1 MIFFV
6 SLSGNRAWLAM
17 NTTDLFL
24 IKAAGHVLQL
34 FLTGLKI
41 LSIDSG
47 VGAKQ
52 CRLVLM
58 WQVELG
64 KGFCG
69 YTKYFIENSNQIMK
83 KLLINSSHV
92 Y

>member
-1 MIFFV
+1 
-6 SLSGNRAWLAM
+6 M
-17 NTTDLFL
+17 NTMDLFL
-24 IKAAGHVLQL
+24 IKAAGHDLQL

-41 LSIDSG
+41 LSIDSC

-52 CRLVLM
+52 CRLTFM

-64 KGFCG
+64 KGFCV
-69 YTKYFIENSNQIMK
+69 YTKYFLENSNQIMK
-83 KLLINSSHV
+83 KLLVNSSHV